1 MKQPFFVL
9 KSSYQMVL
17 NCNKKSLCLQQVRL
31 LTYHTTVFGRLDF
44 IMWVFI
50 VGTQLLAIM
59 SSVIFWWLIK
69 PKSRFGRISLVL
81 SIFLINNLCLIYGL
95 SEFWH
100 ERFHVYLVVSILQG
114 FMFYA
119 GLITVLIAIIY
130 TQVFRQPIQPIGIR
144 IFAIAAYI
152 GIVSLA
158 VFNAY
163 SPVVRHLTVKTDK
176 VLDKPMKIALVS
188 DTHLGRW
195 FGNRQIDKMVALI
208 GAQNPDV
215 VVIAGD
221 VMNDSTAAYDRTNM
235 HEHLSKLTAPLG
247 VYATLG
253 NHDYSGN
260 EVAIAKA
267 IEHAGIQVIDN
278 KSVWLDD
285 AVLLVG
291 RSDATDP
298 SRPTAADLMSNV
310 ETEKPIVFLEHSP
323 DALDE
328 IKNLPVDLHLSG
340 HTHGGQIFPL
350 TILLKWF
357 SPLVYGVKQV
367 EGTQFL
373 VTSGYGIGA
382 VPFRLGTRSEMWL
395 ITLQPS

>member
-1 MKQPFFVL
+1 MWL
-9 KSSYQMVL
+9 
-17 NCNKKSLCLQQVRL
+17 
-31 LTYHTTVFGRLDF
+31 F
-44 IMWVFI
+44 ILI
-50 VGTQLLAIM
+50 TQLLAIM
-59 SSVIFWWLIK
+59 SSIIFYWLIK
-69 PKSRFGRISLVL
+69 PKQSLGKILLVF
-81 SIFLINNLCLIYGL
+81 SVFLINNLFLIYGL

-119 GLITVLIAIIY
+119 GLITAVLAVVYIKIL
-130 TQVFRQPIQPIGIR
+130 RQKPRPVTMR
-144 IFAIAAYI
+144 AFAIVVYTS
-152 GIVSLA
+152 IVGLA

-163 SPVVRHLTVKTDK
+163 SPVVHRLTVTTDK
-176 VLDKPMKIALVS
+176 VLDKPMEIALVS

-195 FGNRQIDKMVALI
+195 FGNRQIDKMVRLI
-208 GAQNPDV
+208 DAQSPDV

-221 VMNDSTAAYDRTNM
+221 VMNDSTDAYEKTNM
-235 HEHLSKLTAPLG
+235 HEHLSKLRAPLG

-291 RSDATDP
+291 RSDVTDP
-298 SRPTAADLMSNV
+298 TRPAAADLLTEVESN
-310 ETEKPIVFLEHSP
+310 KPVVFLEHSP
-323 DALDE
+323 DALEE
-328 IKNLPVDLHLSG
+328 IQGLPVDLHLSG

-350 TILLKWF
+350 TVLLKWF
-357 SPLVYGVKQV
+357 TPLVYGYKQMN
-367 EGTQFL
+367 ETQFL
-373 VTSGYGIGA
+373 VTSGYGMGA
-382 VPFRLGTRSEMWL
+382 VPFRLGTRSEIWM
-395 ITLQPS
+395 ITLQSAL